1 MLRVSCAEGGAT
13 TGVALPPE
21 DAVLIQVGAA
31 ETPEV
36 KKKKAN
42 VREKPSTSVSWL
54 RRHTEYI
61 SDYEQSTKKV
71 SRADSIEARYPTTRP
86 DPTNTPTLCARTHV
100 WRRSV

>member
-1 MLRVSCAEGGAT
+1 
-13 TGVALPPE
+13 VALPPE

-86 DPTNTPTLCARTHV
+86 DPTPPTRPHFAPARTSGGAV
-100 WRRSV
+100 SDT

>member
-1 MLRVSCAEGGAT
+1 
-13 TGVALPPE
+13 
-21 DAVLIQVGAA
+21 VLIQVGAA

-71 SRADSIEARYPTTRP
+71 SRADSIEARYHHPTHQHAH
-86 DPTNTPTLCARTHV
+86 TLRACTHV
-100 WRRSV
+100 WRLSV